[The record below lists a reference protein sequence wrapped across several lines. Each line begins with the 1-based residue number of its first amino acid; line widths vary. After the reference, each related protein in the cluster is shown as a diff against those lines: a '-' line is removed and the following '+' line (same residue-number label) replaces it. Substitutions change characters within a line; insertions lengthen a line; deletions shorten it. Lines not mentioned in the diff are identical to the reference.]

1 MVEVYTEFSGP
12 LLAAAAAVSY
22 LAKYLIM
29 DKGGHGHISCII
41 YAPNLELLYSI
52 TVLVRGRRRTLT
64 LAFPKLLLKGM
75 L

>member
-1 MVEVYTEFSGP
+1 MEFSRP

-29 DKGGHGHISCII
+29 DKGGHRHITCII
-41 YAPNLELLYSI
+41 YAPNLELLYPF
-52 TVLVRGRRRTLT
+52 TVLVRGRGRTLT
-64 LAFPKLLLKGM
+64 LAFPKLLLTGM